1 MTRFERSVWRRAWF
15 HLAALCVAFV
25 FAAPAFWVIMASLRP
40 PGAPPSSAFDWL
52 PESFEWSNY
61 LRLFDL
67 LPLERYLLNSM
78 IVAALAVP
86 LTVIVASWAGFAIAQ
101 LPEGMR
107 NALIVC
113 AIIVRM
119 TPITALWLPR
129 FLVLNELR
137 LIDTYAA
144 LLTPV
149 WMGSSPLFVL
159 IFYWSFRRV
168 PTEVIESA
176 RLDGLGAL
184 SVWSRIAMPLARPAT
199 GAVSVLT
206 FVQYWSDFINPL
218 LYLKSESRYTLPVG
232 LRILQQMDI
241 TNWSLLM
248 AGATIMTAP
257 IIVLFIV
264 AQRAFWAEEQGWS
277 ARRLGMKDE
286 R

>member
-1 MTRFERSVWRRAWF
+1 MTRSERSVWQHAWF
-15 HLAALCVAFV
+15 HAAALCVTFV
-25 FAAPAFWVIMASLRP
+25 FASPAIWVMMASLWP

-52 PESFEWSNY
+52 PGSFAWSNY

-86 LTVIVASWAGFAIAQ
+86 LTIVIASWAGFAMAQ
-101 LPEGMR
+101 LPASTR
-107 NALIVC
+107 NALVAC
-113 AIIVRM
+113 AIMVRM
-119 TPITALWLPR
+119 TPITALWLTR

-137 LIDTYAA
+137 LTDTYAA
-144 LLTPV
+144 LLAPV

-159 IFYWSFRRV
+159 IFYWSFRRI

-184 SVWSRIAMPLARPAT
+184 SIWSRIAMPLARPAT

-218 LYLKSESRYTLPVG
+218 LYLKSESRYTLAVG

-248 AGATIMTAP
+248 AGAALMTAP
-257 IIVLFIV
+257 IVVLFIV
-264 AQRAFWAEEQGWS
+264 AQRAFWAEEQGWV
-277 ARRLGMKDE
+277 AGRLK
-286 R
+286 

>member
-1 MTRFERSVWRRAWF
+1 MPFDRSVWRRAWF
-15 HLAALCVAFV
+15 HLAALCVTFV
-25 FAAPAFWVIMASLRP
+25 FAAPAFWAIIASFHP
-40 PGAPPSSAFDWL
+40 PGAPLPSAFAQL
-52 PESFEWSNY
+52 PDSFEWSNY

-67 LPLERYLLNSM
+67 LPFERYLLNSM
-78 IVAALAVP
+78 IVAAVAVP
-86 LTVIVASWAGFAIAQ
+86 LTVIIASWAGFAMAQ

-107 NALIVC
+107 NALLAG

-119 TPITALWLPR
+119 TPVTALWLTR

-144 LLTPV
+144 LLAPV

-176 RLDGLGAL
+176 RLDGLGAFAI
-184 SVWSRIAMPLARPAT
+184 WARIAMPLARPAT
-199 GAVSVLT
+199 GAVGVLT

-232 LRILQQMDI
+232 LRILQQMDL
-241 TNWSLLM
+241 TSWSLLL
-248 AGATIMTAP
+248 AGAAIMTAP
-257 IIVLFIV
+257 VMVLFIV
-264 AQRAFWAEEQGWS
+264 AQRAFWIEAQGWGGDRKK
-277 ARRLGMKDE
+277 A
-286 R
+286 

>member
-1 MTRFERSVWRRAWF
+1 MRFERSVWQRAWF
-15 HLAALCVAFV
+15 HLAALCIAFI
-25 FAAPAFWVIMASLRP
+25 FAAPVFWVMAASLRP
-40 PGAPPSSAFDWL
+40 SGAPPPATLEWL

-61 LRLFDL
+61 TRIFEL
-67 LPLERYLLNSM
+67 LPLERYLLNSL

-86 LTVIVASWAGFAIAQ
+86 LTVIIASWAGFAMAQ
-101 LPEGMR
+101 LPEGTR
-107 NALIVC
+107 SALIVC

-119 TPITALWLPR
+119 IPITALWLTR

-137 LIDTYAA
+137 LIDTSAA
-144 LLTPV
+144 LLAPV

-159 IFYWSFRRV
+159 IFYWSFRRL
-168 PTEVIESA
+168 PTDVIESA

-184 SVWSRIAMPLARPAT
+184 AIWARVAMPQVRPAT

-248 AGATIMTAP
+248 AGATVMTAP

-264 AQRAFWAEEQGWS
+264 AQRAFWVEERGWDVK
-277 ARRLGMKDE
+277 RKRGED
-286 R
+286 